1 MSKGKKPSAESLE
14 HYREVSL
21 YETAFKHR
29 RKDVDCYLRLARD
42 VSGPILEYGAGAGRV
57 TLPLARAGH
66 EVWAVDAST
75 PMLLRLKNHL
85 KTVPKDV
92 KDRVSCIRA
101 DMRSYSTPQKFQLIL
116 ATFNVVAHL
125 STYKD
130 FGQFLKK
137 ARQHLAPGGRL
148 VFDVPIPHAD
158 EVEADPEE
166 LFPAPRFKHPDT
178 GAWIRQTERFAYDPA
193 TQILLVES
201 QFREE
206 GKKDTLTVPLV
217 LRQWFP
223 KEVEAI
229 LGYEGFS
236 HVETLADYSENPGIL
251 ATDTLVF
258 VASKN
263 LLAAKN

>member
-1 MSKGKKPSAESLE
+1 MSHGKKPSADSLE

-21 YETAFKHR
+21 YETAFKNR
-29 RKDVDCYLRLARD
+29 REDVDCYLRLAD
-42 VSGPILEYGAGAGRV
+42 GISGPILEYGAGAGRV

-66 EVWAVDAST
+66 DVWALDASA
-75 PMLLRLKNHL
+75 PMLRRLKSHL
-85 KTVPKDV
+85 AKAPRDV
-92 KDRVSCIRA
+92 RERITCIRA
-101 DMRSYSTPQKFQLIL
+101 DMRRYATAQKFELIL

-125 STYKD
+125 ATYKD
-130 FGQFLKK
+130 FGMFLKQ
-137 ARQHLAPGGRL
+137 ARKHLAPGGRL

-178 GAWIRQTERFAYDPA
+178 GEWIRQTERFAYDPS
-193 TQILLVES
+193 TQMLLVES
-201 QFREE
+201 QFRAE
-206 GKKDTLTVPLV
+206 GDRDTLTVPLV

-236 HVETLADYSENPGIL
+236 SVETLADYSENPGML
-251 ATDTLVF
+251 AQDTLVF

-263 LLAAKN
+263 

>member
-1 MSKGKKPSAESLE
+1 MPKGKKPSAESLL

-21 YETAFKHR
+21 YETAFKNR
-29 RKDVDCYLRLARD
+29 REDVDCYLRLAKGIR
-42 VSGPILEYGAGAGRV
+42 GPILEYGAGAGRV
-57 TLPLARAGH
+57 TLPLAREGH
-66 EVWAVDAST
+66 EIWGVDASA
-75 PMLLRLKNHL
+75 PMLRRLRAHL
-85 KTVPKDV
+85 AKAPSDV
-92 KDRVSCIRA
+92 RARVSCIRG
-101 DMRSYSTPQKFQLIL
+101 DMRHYETSQRFKLIL

-125 STYKD
+125 ATYKD
-130 FGQFLKK
+130 FGLFLKK
-137 ARQHLAPGGRL
+137 ARKHLAPGGRL

-178 GAWIRQTERFAYDPA
+178 GEWIRQTERFAYDPA
-193 TQILLVES
+193 TQMLLVES
-201 QFREE
+201 QFRAE
-206 GKKDTLTVPLV
+206 GRRDTLTVPLV

-236 HVETLADYSENPGIL
+236 RVETLADYSENPGML
-251 ATDTLVF
+251 ARDTLVF

-263 LLAAKN
+263 